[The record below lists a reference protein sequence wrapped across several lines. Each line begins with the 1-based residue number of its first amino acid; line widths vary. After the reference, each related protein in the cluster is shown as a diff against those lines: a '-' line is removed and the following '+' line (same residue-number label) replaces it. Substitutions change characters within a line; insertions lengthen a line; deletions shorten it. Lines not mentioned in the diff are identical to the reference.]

1 MSGPPVSVVSGIIHG
16 EHSHY
21 AMQIGTED
29 AAAED
34 VERVADVADRVSGE
48 RLQGVMR
55 SYDIVRRRE
64 TGWRERDFA
73 RGGVKERSKDEE
85 ETGIQRG

>member
-1 MSGPPVSVVSGIIHG
+1 MDDTSRGL
-16 EHSHY
+16 
-21 AMQIGTED
+21 
-29 AAAED
+29 AEKQKQSDGCRGQRRQAIRD
-34 VERVADVADRVSGE
+34 VGGE

-55 SYDIVRRRE
+55 SDDIVRRRE
-64 TGWRERDFA
+64 MGWRERDFA